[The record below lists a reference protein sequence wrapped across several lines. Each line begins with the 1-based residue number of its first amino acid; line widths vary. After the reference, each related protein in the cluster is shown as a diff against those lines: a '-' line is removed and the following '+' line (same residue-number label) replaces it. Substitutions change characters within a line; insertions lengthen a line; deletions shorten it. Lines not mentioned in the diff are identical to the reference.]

1 MSLWT
6 WLADHAALAL
16 ISLAMLLAVWLWRV
30 VPRFGPL
37 MPGAAAAD
45 QKLSSHLEAVGR
57 FYWKHMQP
65 EEIYAKLRAAFVHRL
80 TERRPGLVM
89 RNAAER
95 NAELARLGGVRAEA
109 VTRALD
115 QPAHSVGELIRN
127 TVLLQR
133 LSQKL

>member
-1 MSLWT
+1 
-6 WLADHAALAL
+6 
-16 ISLAMLLAVWLWRV
+16 
-30 VPRFGPL
+30 

-65 EEIYAKLRAAFVHRL
+65 VEIYAKLRAAFVHRL
-80 TERRPGLVM
+80 SERRPGLVM

-95 NAELARLGGVRAEA
+95 NAELARLGGVRVEA
-109 VTRALD
+109 VARALD